1 MNYVYQQALNKC
13 AEIQKLIEQDVNSRY
28 NQDNPPEPYS
38 HLFID
43 DKENWRCYIF
53 GVIGGILLQSPKHRN
68 GFVSM
73 TYIDEDDGHWFIS
86 ESPIDTCDAEW
97 VEDNTV
103 NGAFNLASN
112 TETRAKFEQVRI
124 PMFNEKGRAMDAR
137 MFANQLR
144 KHLREQSIECKVMNK
159 GLGEAVLVIGEK

>member
-1 MNYVYQQALNKC
+1 MKSFSTQLNNHFNDVQTNGR
-13 AEIQKLIEQDVNSRY
+13 EITLQIRCWDSGMITLEEENEDGDELIDV
-28 NQDNPPEPYS
+28 
-38 HLFID
+38 I
-43 DKENWRCYIF
+43 
-53 GVIGGILLQSPKHRN
+53 
-68 GFVSM
+68 
-73 TYIDEDDGHWFIS
+73 
-86 ESPIDTCDAEW
+86 AEW

>member
-1 MNYVYQQALNKC
+1 MQ
-13 AEIQKLIEQDVNSRY
+13 Y
-28 NQDNPPEPYS
+28 NEVV
-38 HLFID
+38 H
-43 DKENWRCYIF
+43 
-53 GVIGGILLQSPKHRN
+53 
-68 GFVSM
+68 
-73 TYIDEDDGHWFIS
+73 
-86 ESPIDTCDAEW
+86 
-97 VEDNTV
+97 
-103 NGAFNLASN
+103 AFNLASN